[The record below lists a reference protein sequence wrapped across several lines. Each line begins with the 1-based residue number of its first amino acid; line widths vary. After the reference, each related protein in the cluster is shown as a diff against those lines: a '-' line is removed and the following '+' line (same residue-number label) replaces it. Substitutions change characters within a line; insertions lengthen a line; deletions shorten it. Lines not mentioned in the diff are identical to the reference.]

1 MRNLHP
7 TWIFL
12 GRTFIFIKEKLIKNG
27 IVDIINYY
35 KNDKKQRQ
43 RWIQVWRIKPK
54 QNVTFTN
61 IILKKTYVHL
71 WQVLS
76 IVFVIFPII
85 WINLK
90 VCRISI
96 SLREILKKWTHIK
109 CVHYILIRFLFHLLT
124 TRQNHKTL

>member
-1 MRNLHP
+1 MDIPWKNVHFHKRN
-7 TWIFL
+7 
-12 GRTFIFIKEKLIKNG
+12 
-27 IVDIINYY
+27 INQ
-35 KNDKKQRQ
+35 KWHHWHHQLLQKWQRQ
-43 RWIQVWRIKPK
+43 GRRWIQVWRIKPK

-96 SLREILKKWTHIK
+96 SISLREILKKWTHIK
-109 CVHYILIRFLFHLLT
+109 CVHYFLIRFLFHLLT